1 MLLAYPCCFILFLN
15 SEMDSGVKEGD
26 VHLRR
31 GLRKSAKE
39 FALKNIVSLDSAIF
53 ALLTLW

>member
-15 SEMDSGVKEGD
+15 FEMDPGVREGD

-39 FALKNIVSLDSAIF
+39 FALKNIVSLDSTIF
-53 ALLTLW
+53 A